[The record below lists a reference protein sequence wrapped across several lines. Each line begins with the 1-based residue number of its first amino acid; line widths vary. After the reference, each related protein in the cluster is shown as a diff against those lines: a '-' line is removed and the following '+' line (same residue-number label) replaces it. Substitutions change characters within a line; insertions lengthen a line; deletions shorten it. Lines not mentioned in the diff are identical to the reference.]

1 MTFDGSTVKVFS
13 NGVETRQL
21 SVSGQM
27 TATDGNVRLGARSLA
42 PPESCWVGLIDEV
55 DIFNRALS
63 SNEIAAIY
71 NAGSA
76 GKCLSPEII
85 TQPES
90 QLGAVGG
97 TAQFSVSAIPNRSSL
112 AYQWQTNGVAISG
125 ATNQTL
131 VLTNLQ
137 VSNAGAYTVVVL
149 NSYGSVT
156 SAPPATLTVNY
167 SSIALYT
174 GLTLYG
180 NLGSVYGIQ
189 ASTNLSDTNGW
200 FGLANVTLTNTFQ
213 LWYDSIPATLSE
225 RFYRVLPGTIPIP

>member
-1 MTFDGSTVKVFS
+1 M
-13 NGVETRQL
+13 
-21 SVSGQM
+21 
-27 TATDGNVRLGARSLA
+27 
-42 PPESCWVGLIDEV
+42 
-55 DIFNRALS
+55 
-63 SNEIAAIY
+63 
-71 NAGSA
+71 
-76 GKCLSPEII
+76 
-85 TQPES
+85 
-90 QLGAVGG
+90 
-97 TAQFSVSAIPNRSSL
+97 
-112 AYQWQTNGVAISG
+112 
-125 ATNQTL
+125 
-131 VLTNLQ
+131 
-137 VSNAGAYTVVVL
+137 VVL